1 MRYLGSK
8 LKEFV
13 RTHRGAYTDIC
24 VAMLGGKKKGLDNY
38 YVDGRNI
45 QINKLTALLKA
56 TGKSLDFFVEFD
68 EGEMPKASVVGH
80 SLGNNNII
88 NSMVKNDLTSEIT
101 HLHEVIKL
109 KDQLLNEK
117 DQVINLR
124 TNEVELWKKKY
135 DDLINLAN
143 SK

>member
-1 MRYLGSK
+1 
-8 LKEFV
+8 
-13 RTHRGAYTDIC
+13 
-24 VAMLGGKKKGLDNY
+24 MLGGKKKGLDNY

-68 EGEMPKASVVGH
+68 EGEMPKAPVVGH

-135 DDLINLAN
+135 DDLIHLAN

>member
-1 MRYLGSK
+1 
-8 LKEFV
+8 
-13 RTHRGAYTDIC
+13 
-24 VAMLGGKKKGLDNY
+24 
-38 YVDGRNI
+38 
-45 QINKLTALLKA
+45 
-56 TGKSLDFFVEFD
+56 
-68 EGEMPKASVVGH
+68 
-80 SLGNNNII
+80 
-88 NSMVKNDLTSEIT
+88 MVKNDLTSEIT